1 MIPFPP
7 VVEYSHPG
15 AFITKHPRDEKEPWG
30 LNLPWITGLTK
41 DEGAMKS
48 APIINMKNLTDDL
61 NKNWERAL
69 PIALNY
75 DHHKC
80 PEKQKQITEAI
91 SNFYFNNEK
100 LHDKTR
106 QNLTNVSIF

>member
-7 VVEYSHPG
+7 VVEFNHPG
-15 AFITKHPRDEKEPWG
+15 AFITKHPRDEHEPWG
-30 LNLPWITGLTK
+30 LSLPWITGLTK

-48 APIINMKNLTDDL
+48 APIINMKNLTDDF
-61 NKNWERAL
+61 NKNWEQAL

-80 PEKQKQITEAI
+80 PEKRQQITESI
-91 SNFYFNNEK
+91 SKYYFNNEK
-100 LHDKTR
+100 LHEKTR
-106 QNLTNVSIF
+106 QNLTNVSIL